1 VTGREAVVTE
11 IRPVS
16 RLDVQRF
23 AVACGFSDPVHHE
36 VAAARAAGYP
46 DLLAPRY
53 FFVSLGLSL
62 GRTRLRLDLGAEGL
76 PLDDD
81 LSGRRVVAGET
92 EIRWLSDIF
101 AGDTITVTQRLVDVS
116 RKAGRSGMLEMFK
129 YERTYERDS
138 HLVVHETFVRIA
150 R

>member
-1 VTGREAVVTE
+1 VTEKDRVLTE
-11 IRPVS
+11 IRHVS

-23 AVACGFSDPVHHE
+23 AVACGFSDPVHHD
-36 VAAARAAGYP
+36 VTAAHAAGYP

-62 GRTRLRLDLGAEGL
+62 GRTRLRSELGTEGL

-92 EIRWLSDIF
+92 DVRWISDIF
-101 AGDTITVTQRLVDVS
+101 AGDTITVTQRLVDTSQKV
-116 RKAGRSGMLEMFK
+116 GRSGILEMFK
-129 YERTYERDS
+129 YERIYERDLQ
-138 HLVVHETFVRIA
+138 LVVFETFVRIA